1 MQKDTAIAVGVLATA
16 ATAAIAVQYVKK
28 RREEKRRQ
36 QIITWSLGVFSVL
49 GSASSCIA
57 LFV

>member
-1 MQKDTAIAVGVLATA
+1 MERDTVIAVGAVAALVVTATA
-16 ATAAIAVQYVKK
+16 VHYARK
-28 RREEKRRQ
+28 RQREKRRQ

-49 GSASSCIA
+49 GSASSCVA